1 MQHVCVCTCTCARY
15 DLYSNRD
22 NPCNSLHYTCQWD
35 FNRDVRVSGSWLID
49 YIKSSG
55 MFGRGSN
62 HNIIGHSMP
71 SLLAKE
77 MNPTCLSL
85 ITLFSAV
92 FTTNVNFLL
101 QNSIRHNL
109 SLNRY
114 FIKVPRSQEE
124 PGKGSFWRIDPSS
137 EGKLIEQAFRKR
149 RPRVPCFR
157 TPLGPLSS
165 R

>member
-1 MQHVCVCTCTCARY
+1 MSAFGVAGLAALISQSSIHFSEAITSVQFSVPVSVGLPLMCVTLAW
-15 DLYSNRD
+15 L
-22 NPCNSLHYTCQWD
+22 
-35 FNRDVRVSGSWLID
+35 SGHWSTRAGKKK
-49 YIKSSG
+49 YK
-55 MFGRGSN
+55 N
-62 HNIIGHSMP
+62 QN
-71 SLLAKE
+71 
-77 MNPTCLSL
+77 
-85 ITLFSAV
+85 
-92 FTTNVNFLL
+92 NFLSVF

-124 PGKGSFWRIDPSS
+124 PGKGSFWRIDPSC

-149 RPRVPCFR
+149 RPRGVPCFR